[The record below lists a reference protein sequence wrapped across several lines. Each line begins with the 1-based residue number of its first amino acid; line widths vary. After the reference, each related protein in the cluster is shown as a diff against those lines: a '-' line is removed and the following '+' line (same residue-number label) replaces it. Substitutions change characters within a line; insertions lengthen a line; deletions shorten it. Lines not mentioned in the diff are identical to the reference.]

1 MMTEE
6 LIQQRLAELK
16 QQQKFMEG
24 NLNAIGGAIQ
34 DCEYWLAKLKE
45 QKDAAEKINQ

>member
-1 MMTEE
+1 MTEE

-45 QKDAAEKINQ
+45 QQNAAEKVNE

>member
-1 MMTEE
+1 MTEE
-6 LIQQRLAELK
+6 LIQKRLAELK

-34 DCEYWLAKLKE
+34 DCEYWLATLKE
-45 QKDAAEKINQ
+45 QENAAEKVNE